1 MSRRAQAIAIAAIA
15 GGIGLMIW
23 QRPSMA
29 AAEGVE
35 PSQQQG
41 AQDLAAPQHAVLYE
55 EDTSDPIGKQTIGSA
70 VWRTEK
76 IPSPT
81 GEPPELTVR
90 ADIEFPERQIGM
102 TWTLRRATHDLSSYA
117 SHTIEIMFKLPPDF
131 PAGGVLNVPGILMKR
146 SERARGVALAAVAVK
161 VTDGYFMVGLSGAP
175 ADKAR
180 NIELLK
186 QRPWIDIPIISADK
200 RRAILA
206 VEKGAPGAG
215 LCGMEEAAI
224 ARRRRA

>member
-1 MSRRAQAIAIAAIA
+1 MSTRAPAIAIAVIV
-15 GGIGLMIW
+15 GGIGLLMG
-23 QRPSMA
+23 QRLNMA
-29 AAEGVE
+29 AAQGVE

-55 EDTSDPIGKQTIGSA
+55 EDPNDPTGKQTMGSA
-70 VWRTEK
+70 VWRTEE

-81 GEPPELTVR
+81 GAPPELTVR
-90 ADIEFPERQIGM
+90 ADIELPERQIGM
-102 TWTLRRATHDLSSYA
+102 TWTLRRATDDLSSYA

-131 PAGGVLNVPGILMKR
+131 PAGGVFNVPGVLMKQA
-146 SERARGVALAAVAVK
+146 EQTRGVALAAVAVK

-180 NIELLK
+180 NIELLR
-186 QRPWIDIPIISADK
+186 QRPWIDIPIIYTDK

-206 VEKGAPGAG
+206 VEKGAPG
-215 LCGMEEAAI
+215 ERAI
-224 ARRRRA
+224 AQAFAEWEK